1 MGFTDFSLVVG
12 TSVIAGQLI
21 VDTSGGFLYVVED
34 GTGYGVALNQSL
46 RDTDSPIFANLTL
59 GNLQV
64 SEITSTGFI
73 YINNATPVL
82 DFNNAAGN
90 VTYLYIAYD
99 GTEDIINASTYPL
112 RIVSAK
118 FNLDDNGNLTIGGN
132 LAVEINTSYPT
143 PSTGLLFVDNHGLIR
158 LYNGSNWELVQDSNL
173 SHNQNGFPVNS
184 SGYPNPST
192 LSTIAFTN
200 ATRTFTITPTG
211 ASYSVYVNGIEYT
224 FTTAQTVVITA
235 TEGFWYIYYDN
246 TGTLTAS
253 QAVWDFSITG
263 MVCGLYWDNTNHVAS
278 FFSDER
284 HTIAMGWVVHKYL
297 HETVGTR
304 YETGLVISGYT
315 LNHDTG
321 DAAVEIG
328 LTAGELHDEDLEIR
342 PTNGTSG
349 TPASTSNYWNQ
360 PLNKPATIPI
370 YYQIGATNVWRKT
383 TIANFYTYVDATNH
397 LLYYNLNSAGTWS
410 LSDVTSGTLYVYVD
424 IRY

>member
-184 SGYPNPST
+184 SSYPNPST

-253 QAVWDFSITG
+253 QSVWDFSITA
-263 MVCGLYWDNTNHVAS
+263 MVCGLYWDNTNSVAS

-315 LNHDTG
+315 IEASG
-321 DAAVEIG
+321 D
-328 LTAGELHDEDLEIR
+328 
-342 PTNGTSG
+342 
-349 TPASTSNYWNQ
+349 
-360 PLNKPATIPI
+360 
-370 YYQIGATNVWRKT
+370 TNVQDRINCWRV
-383 TIANFYTYVDATNH
+383 A
-397 LLYYNLNSAGTWS
+397 
-410 LSDVTSGTLYVYVD
+410 
-424 IRY
+424 